1 MALDSRT
8 LRWTLVGLYVAV
20 VVGLLGLSYAGG
32 APEWLIFGE
41 LEGELLLAIFV
52 VLVTVLSQA
61 LFLFAT
67 GTVNLCRPVRRP
79 RLLAPLAMAALLMT
93 LLVFGGAM
101 ALAELFELDSFEP
114 PAFVMWAVIVL
125 IWLVWAAAF
134 YLTYGQQERFH
145 ALRRL
150 VTAVIA
156 GSLVELLVSIP
167 AHLIV
172 SRRPGC
178 FVGLGTSIGL
188 TCGVL
193 VMLWAFGPGI
203 VILFLRDRYGRER
216 REREANERG
225 GDLEREEARS

>member
-1 MALDSRT
+1 VALDSKT
-8 LRWTLVGLYVAV
+8 LRWALVGLYAAV

-32 APEWLIFGE
+32 APEWLILGE
-41 LEGELLLAIFV
+41 LEGEVFWTIFV
-52 VLVTVLSQA
+52 LFVTVLSQA

-79 RLLAPLAMAALLMT
+79 RLVAPVAVAGVLLT
-93 LLVFGGAM
+93 VLVFGGAM
-101 ALAELFELDSFEP
+101 ALAELFEFDSFDP
-114 PAFVMWAVIVL
+114 PALVMWTVIILV
-125 IWLVWAAAF
+125 WLAWAAAF
-134 YLTYGQQERFH
+134 FVSYRQEERFH
-145 ALRRL
+145 ALRRM

-203 VILFLRDRYGRER
+203 VILFLRERYRRER
-216 REREANERG
+216 REHQ
-225 GDLEREEARS
+225 S